1 MPQTN
6 DMPDMI
12 TSSAQ
17 KNAGPRL
24 AKAALLAVICLFSS
38 LASMSALAAAAG
50 EVLHVSGTLSVMR
63 PNGAILVLGQKS
75 EVFQGD
81 VLSTQKDSYAQINF
95 SDGSSLTMRPLT
107 QMKVDAYSYVADK
120 PEADGVFF
128 RLFKGGMRTV
138 TGLIG
143 KRGNQNAYRIGTA
156 TATIGIRGSIG
167 DTIACAPS
175 CDGVVKGGETLQP
188 GTHHETHSGVYT
200 MQIDNVKAADGSS
213 NGERVILA
221 QNDIGAVKSDQP
233 PAGGGMLLAQATP
246 NIVVIGEGQSGFS
259 NGLEIKVSIGGI
271 GGGKIDLYLP
281 TAGGLKS
288 AAGCK

>member
-1 MPQTN
+1 
-6 DMPDMI
+6 MPDTF
-12 TSSAQ
+12 TSSPR
-17 KNAGPRL
+17 KNTGLSA
-24 AKAALLAVICLFSS
+24 AKAGLLTVIFMCSS
-38 LASMSALAAAAG
+38 LVSVSALAAAAG

-75 EVFQGD
+75 EIFQGD

-95 SDGSSLTMRPLT
+95 TDGSSLTMRPFT
-107 QMKVDAYSYVADK
+107 QIKVDAYSYVADK

-143 KRGNQNAYRIGTA
+143 KRGNQNAYRIGTS

-200 MQIDNVKAADGSS
+200 MQIDDVKAADGTAR
-213 NGERVILA
+213 GERVFFA
-221 QNDIGAVKSDQP
+221 QAAQTGSGTTMNDGP
-233 PAGGGMLLAQATP
+233 PAGSMLLAQTAP
-246 NIVVIGEGQSGFS
+246 NIVVIGEGQSGYS
-259 NGLEIKVSIGGI
+259 NGLDIKVSIGGI